1 MIYQIVSPIVQT
13 INGDSLKEAIK
24 NFVKVNDMYSLN
36 KLIVTD
42 QQNAFYNAN
51 INYYKNDN
59 KNKVKIDIQRKNTD
73 NVGWTVYPQNE
84 PNYLIGPVAGVSPV
98 ITTISNNSGINPIVT
113 APGKIS
119 ANNNGAVLFPT
130 YNTYSKYPPYP
141 LSTNTLPLVSGAVI
155 NNNPTSI
162 IQMPY
167 PV

>member
-1 MIYQIVSPIVQT
+1 MIYQIVSPVVQT
-13 INGDSLKEAIK
+13 INGDSLKDAIK
-24 NFVKVNDMYSLN
+24 NFVKINDMYSLN

-42 QQNAFYNAN
+42 QQNAYYNAN
-51 INYYKNDN
+51 INYYKNNN
-59 KNKVKIDIQRKNTD
+59 KNKVKIDIQKKYNTD

-84 PNYLIGPVAGVSPV
+84 PNFLVSASANYMSPMM
-98 ITTISNNSGINPIVT
+98 NINPIVT

-119 ANNNGAVLFPT
+119 ANNNGAVLFPS

-141 LSTNTLPLVSGAVI
+141 LSANTLPLVSGSII
-155 NNNPTSI
+155 NNTPTSI

>member
-1 MIYQIVSPIVQT
+1 MIYQIVSPVVQT
-13 INGDSLKEAIK
+13 INGDSLKDAIK
-24 NFVKVNDMYSLN
+24 NFVKINDMYSLN

-42 QQNAFYNAN
+42 QQNAYYNAN
-51 INYYKNDN
+51 INYYKNNN
-59 KNKVKIDIQRKNTD
+59 KNKVKIDIQKKYNTD

-84 PNYLIGPVAGVSPV
+84 PNFLVSASANYMTP
-98 ITTISNNSGINPIVT
+98 TMSINPIVT

-119 ANNNGAVLFPT
+119 ANNNGAVLFPS

-141 LSTNTLPLVSGAVI
+141 LSANTLPLVSGSII
-155 NNNPTSI
+155 NNTPTSI

>member
-1 MIYQIVSPIVQT
+1 MIYQIVSPVVQT
-13 INGDSLKEAIK
+13 INGDSLKDAIK
-24 NFVKVNDMYSLN
+24 NFVKINDMYSLN

-42 QQNAFYNAN
+42 QQNAYYNAN
-51 INYYKNDN
+51 INYYKNNN
-59 KNKVKIDIQRKNTD
+59 KNKVKIDIQKKYNTD

-84 PNYLIGPVAGVSPV
+84 PNFLVGTSANYMSPMM
-98 ITTISNNSGINPIVT
+98 NINPIVT

-119 ANNNGAVLFPT
+119 ANNNGAVLFPS

-141 LSTNTLPLVSGAVI
+141 LSANTLPLVSGSII
-155 NNNPTSI
+155 NNTPTSI